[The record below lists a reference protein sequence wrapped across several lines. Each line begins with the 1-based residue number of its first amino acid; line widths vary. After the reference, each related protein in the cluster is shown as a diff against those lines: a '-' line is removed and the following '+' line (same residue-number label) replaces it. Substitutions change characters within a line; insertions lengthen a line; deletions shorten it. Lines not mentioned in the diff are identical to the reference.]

1 MVSGVTRASERGP
14 LSDESRTLF
23 GVAVAHWVSH
33 FHILALPPLFP
44 ILKDK
49 LGADYIELG
58 LAITVFGV
66 VSAVTQA
73 PMGALVDRLGARRI
87 LIAGLCLGGS
97 AFIALGIHL
106 SYQSLLICAAVAG
119 LANSVYHPADYAILS
134 SSIDEKRMGRAFS
147 IHTFSGMLGGA
158 MAPAII
164 LVLLTQINVSWTF
177 VFIGGVGF
185 AAAALLI
192 LFPVP
197 DNEPSDAIRKGNAAA
212 SRTSLVHVASPA
224 ILALLVF
231 FLLIGPSTGG
241 VSSFGIAALNNGY
254 GVSLA
259 SATLALTLFLGA
271 TAVGVLAGGLLADRT
286 RRHGF
291 IAAACF
297 ALNALIFL
305 LIALMTFSAAWL
317 FAALT
322 AAGFLAGVIS
332 PSRDMLVRKAA
343 PTGAAGRAFGIVS
356 TGFNVG
362 SIVGPMIFGFI
373 MDQNA
378 PRWVFGVS
386 AMFML
391 LAVALAVWTERPQRG
406 AATGR

>member
-1 MVSGVTRASERGP
+1 MVSGISRAGEGGR
-14 LSDESRTLF
+14 LSDESRTLL

-44 ILKDK
+44 ILKDR

-58 LAITVFGV
+58 LAITVFGI

-97 AFIALGIHL
+97 SFVALGFHL
-106 SYQSLLICAAVAG
+106 NYQSLLICAAVAG

-147 IHTFSGMLGGA
+147 IHTFAGMLGGA
-158 MAPAII
+158 MAPAI
-164 LVLLTQINVSWTF
+164 VLLLLTRIDLGWTF
-177 VFIGGVGF
+177 IFIGCVGI
-185 AAAALLI
+185 AAAGLIVLLR
-192 LFPVP
+192 VP
-197 DNEPSDAIRKGNAAA
+197 DNEPIDAMRKSNAASHA
-212 SRTSLVHVASPA
+212 SLARVASPA
-224 ILALLVF
+224 ILAMLIF
-231 FLLIGPSTGG
+231 FLLIGLSTGG

-254 GVSLA
+254 GISLA

-271 TAVGVLAGGLLADRT
+271 TAIGVLAGGLLADRT
-286 RRHGF
+286 HRHGY

-297 ALNALIFL
+297 AFNALIFL
-305 LIALMTFSAAWL
+305 IIAMMTFSAAWL
-317 FAALT
+317 LVAL
-322 AAGFLAGVIS
+322 AIAGFLSGLIS

-362 SIVGPMIFGFI
+362 SIVGPMIFGYI

-391 LAVALAVWTERPQRG
+391 LAVMLAVWTERPYRG
-406 AATGR
+406 SASRR